1 MSHHPVVEILSIKM
15 CVSGSELDFEDAHLD
30 SQYGN
35 IEGASIH
42 EDQRSALLFFLSRPY
57 TLGNGSRNRL
67 VNT

>member
-1 MSHHPVVEILSIKM
+1 MFHHPVVEILSIKM

-42 EDQRSALLFFLSRPY
+42 QDQRSALLLVQ

-67 VNT
+67 VNNQ